1 MEIGPT
7 QTNKSGHSQLMSVP
21 RKPLRISMMLNN
33 ADKKDKIT
41 SSLLLNNAS

>member
-1 MEIGPT
+1 MEISSA
-7 QTNKSGHSQLMSVP
+7 QANKTDHSQLMSVP